1 MTNEFPKHDLL
12 AADAWPWNYL
22 LIDGAS
28 LPEAERLLY
37 QACDYPEHMNLF
49 AGPTYGEI
57 ADVGPLLVQITFEH
71 PLVQR
76 LIEADFTQEWGYL
89 LRSALDLSALTHWF
103 RRFITAR
110 HPSGVDFFL
119 WFANPAAAS
128 VLFGDAGAFRRA
140 GAPIEDILLP
150 DSLEWSWQYI
160 RMPTVMDDAIT
171 ESLTL
176 SEQDI
181 EALTKVDQ
189 RNILKKMITHLDEF
203 FPDWAFNI
211 DRKLQSATL
220 FRLLGLARQANY
232 VSERAL
238 THWINVFGFLRPVR
252 VPEDLPE
259 PIQAF
264 LSEIPPNSDA
274 ERAARKVALLARQF
288 TTQHAIHENSGTE

>member
-110 HPSGVDFFL
+110 HPSGVDFFCGL
-119 WFANPAAAS
+119 Q
-128 VLFGDAGAFRRA
+128 
-140 GAPIEDILLP
+140 ILL
-150 DSLEWSWQYI
+150 
-160 RMPTVMDDAIT
+160 
-171 ESLTL
+171 
-176 SEQDI
+176 
-181 EALTKVDQ
+181 
-189 RNILKKMITHLDEF
+189 
-203 FPDWAFNI
+203 
-211 DRKLQSATL
+211 
-220 FRLLGLARQANY
+220 RLLCCL
-232 VSERAL
+232 VMPER
-238 THWINVFGFLRPVR
+238 F
-252 VPEDLPE
+252 
-259 PIQAF
+259 
-264 LSEIPPNSDA
+264 A
-274 ERAARKVALLARQF
+274 ERGLLLKTYCCQIRW
-288 TTQHAIHENSGTE
+288 SGAGSISGCRR